1 MRKIK
6 VIVKRPGQIPYMAWV
21 SDRLENLQAIVG
33 GPIEVYPLR
42 GNLAV
47 VCNEEGL
54 LLGLPVNCYF
64 DHIFWVGTIFF
75 VSLNG
80 SEFDDCPTYAC
91 MKSLLPTL
99 WDL

>member
-1 MRKIK
+1 
-6 VIVKRPGQIPYMAWV
+6 MAWV
-21 SDRLENLQAIVG
+21 SDRLECYQAIVG
-33 GPIEVYPLR
+33 GYIDLYPLY

-64 DHIFWVGTIFF
+64 DCNFWVGTIFF
-75 VSLNG
+75 VCLDG
-80 SEFDDCPTYAC
+80 SEFADCPTYAY